1 MTIETLLKQAYG
13 RLSGLSETA
22 QLDAQLLLAHTL
34 GVSTTYFFT
43 WPEKE
48 VCEASRQAFED
59 LLKRR
64 EKGEPIAY
72 ILGEQDFWSLSLETS
87 PSTLIPRADTERL
100 VEVALEQLP
109 SGASRIVDLGTG
121 TGAIALALAKEWP
134 ASQVIGVDYQVEA
147 VQLAERNAQRNSIS
161 NAEFRQSDWFSALID
176 EAPFDLIVSNP
187 PYIDPEDEHLSQ
199 GDVRFEPLTA
209 LIAEDHGLADIRHI
223 IKQAVFYL
231 SPLGW
236 LMFEHGYD
244 QGESVRKLF
253 NEHGFVE
260 VATHQDLGGN
270 DRVTIG
276 RLAEQGVTEHSR
288 GG

>member
-1 MTIETLLKQAYG
+1 MTIETLLTQAYG

-43 WPEKE
+43 WPEKAVSE
-48 VCEASRQAFED
+48 ESRQAFED

-100 VEVALEQLP
+100 VEVALELMP

-161 NAEFRQSDWFSALID
+161 NVAFRQSDWFSALID

-187 PYIDPEDEHLSQ
+187 PYIDPEDEHLSR

-209 LIAEDHGLADIRHI
+209 LIAEDHGLADIRNI
-223 IKQAVFYL
+223 IKQAVSYL

-260 VATHQDLGGN
+260 IATYQDLGGN

-276 RLAEQGVTEHSR
+276 RLPEQGVTEHSR

>member
-1 MTIETLLKQAYG
+1 MTIETLLTQAYG

-34 GVSTTYFFT
+34 DVSPTYFFT
-43 WPEKE
+43 WPEKA
-48 VCEASRQAFED
+48 VSEASRQVFEG

-161 NAEFRQSDWFSALID
+161 NVEFRQSDWFSALID

-209 LIAEDHGLADIRHI
+209 LIAEDHGLADIRNI
-223 IKQAVFYL
+223 IKQAVSYL

-260 VATHQDLGGN
+260 IATYQDLGGN

-276 RLAEQGVTEHSR
+276 RLPEQGVTEHSR

>member
-1 MTIETLLKQAYG
+1 MTIETLLTQAYG

-34 GVSTTYFFT
+34 DVSPTYFFT

-48 VCEASRQAFED
+48 VSEASRQTFEG

-100 VEVALEQLP
+100 VEVALELLP
-109 SGASRIVDLGTG
+109 SGASRVVDLGTG

-161 NAEFRQSDWFSALID
+161 NAAFRQSDWFSALID

-223 IKQAVFYL
+223 MKQAVAHL
-231 SPLGW
+231 SALGW

-253 NEHGFVE
+253 NEHGFLD
-260 VATHQDLGGN
+260 VATYQDLGGN

-276 RLAEQGVTEHSR
+276 RLPE
-288 GG
+288 

>member
-1 MTIETLLKQAYG
+1 MTIETLLTQAYG

-48 VCEASRQAFED
+48 VGEASRLVFEE

-100 VEVALEQLP
+100 VEVALELLP
-109 SGASRIVDLGTG
+109 SGANRIVDLGTG

-161 NAEFRQSDWFSALID
+161 NAAFRQSDWFSALVD

-223 IKQAVFYL
+223 IKQAVCHL
-231 SPLGW
+231 SSLGW

-244 QGESVRKLF
+244 QGESVRKLLK
-253 NEHGFVE
+253 EHGFVS
-260 VATHQDLGGN
+260 VATYQDLGGN

-276 RLAEQGVTEHSR
+276 RLAE
-288 GG
+288 

>member
-1 MTIETLLKQAYG
+1 MTIETLLTQAYG

-34 GVSTTYFFT
+34 DVSPTYFLT
-43 WPEKE
+43 WPEKA
-48 VCEASRQAFED
+48 VSEASRQAFEG

-100 VEVALEQLP
+100 VEVALELLP
-109 SGASRIVDLGTG
+109 SGASRVVDLGTG

-161 NAEFRQSDWFSALID
+161 NVEFRQSDWFSALID
-176 EAPFDLIVSNP
+176 EVPFDLIVSNP
-187 PYIDPEDEHLSQ
+187 PYIDPEDEHLSK

-223 IKQAVFYL
+223 IKQAVVHL
-231 SPLGW
+231 SALGW

-260 VATHQDLGGN
+260 VATYQDLGGN

-276 RLAEQGVTEHSR
+276 RLAE
-288 GG
+288 

>member
-1 MTIETLLKQAYG
+1 MTIETLLTQAYG

-22 QLDAQLLLAHTL
+22 QLDTQLLLAHTL
-34 GVSTTYFFT
+34 DVSPTYFFT
-43 WPEKE
+43 WPEKAVSE
-48 VCEASRQAFED
+48 ESRQAFEG

-100 VEVALEQLP
+100 VEVALELMP

-161 NAEFRQSDWFSALID
+161 NVEFRQSDWFSALID

-187 PYIDPEDEHLSQ
+187 PYIDPEDEHLSR

-209 LIAEDHGLADIRHI
+209 LIAEDHGLADIRNI
-223 IKQAVFYL
+223 IKQAVSYL

-260 VATHQDLGGN
+260 IATYQDLGGN

-276 RLAEQGVTEHSR
+276 RLPEQGVTEHSR

>member
-1 MTIETLLKQAYG
+1 MTIETLLTQAYG
-13 RLSGLSETA
+13 RLSGLSETS

-34 GVSTTYFFT
+34 DVSPTYFFT
-43 WPEKE
+43 WPEKA
-48 VCEASRQAFED
+48 VSEASRQAFEG

-100 VEVALEQLP
+100 VEVALELLP
-109 SGASRIVDLGTG
+109 SGASRVVDLGTG

-161 NAEFRQSDWFSALID
+161 NVEFRQSDWFSALID

-223 IKQAVFYL
+223 IKQAVSYL

-253 NEHGFVE
+253 NEHGFME

-276 RLAEQGVTEHSR
+276 RLPEQGVTEHSR